1 MKKIEIGLIG
11 LGYWGKN
18 LLRNFHSL
26 GVLAIACDTN
36 SSIIADRKKEF
47 PDVEFTTSPEE
58 VFESTKIAAVAIA
71 APASSHFDLVR
82 KGLLAGKDVFVEK
95 PLALNVA
102 QGEEL
107 VALAE
112 KTKQIIMVGHV
123 LRYHPA
129 VRKLKSLVAE
139 GQLGKIQYI
148 YSNRLNIGKLRT
160 EENILWSFA
169 PHDISVIL
177 SILEEEPTKVTAFG
191 GAYLNEGVSDTT
203 MTALEFKNGVKGHIF
218 VSWLHPFKE
227 QKLVVVGSHG
237 MAVFDDMSQE
247 KLFLYPH
254 KIEWKDGKT
263 PVAQKA
269 DYVVVPTER
278 GEPLKL
284 ELEHFIE
291 CVEKRKTPLT
301 DGREGLKV
309 LRILESADKSIS
321 RNHSS

>member
-1 MKKIEIGLIG
+1 MNKIEIGLIG

-26 GVLAIACDTN
+26 GVLRTACDT
-36 SSIIADRKKEF
+36 SPAIIAERKKEF
-47 PDVEFTTSPEE
+47 PDVAFVTSSEE
-58 VFESTKIAAVAIA
+58 VFTSKEITAVAIA
-71 APASSHFDLVR
+71 TPASSHFDLVQ
-82 KGLLAGKDVFVEK
+82 KVLLAGKDVFVEK

-102 QGEEL
+102 QGEAL
-107 VALAE
+107 VSLAE
-112 KTKQIIMVGHV
+112 KMKKIIMVGHV

-139 GQLGKIQYI
+139 GKLGKIQYI

-177 SILEEEPTKVTAFG
+177 SLLEEEPIKVSAFG

-269 DYVVVPTER
+269 DYIVVPTER

-301 DGREGLKV
+301 DAKEGLKV

-321 RNHSS
+321 RNQS